1 MTRDTATTKR
11 SDVSRLRFAVLVMSV
26 TGSCRHGRS
35 TQLTHCFCAA
45 GTYLTHEKGRYHA

>member
-26 TGSCRHGRS
+26 TGS
-35 TQLTHCFCAA
+35 
-45 GTYLTHEKGRYHA
+45 